1 MACSQLGN
9 LCMDLISAILVI
21 TVCAV
26 ALSVWWCHSLIL
38 LSALL
43 SNPEHSRPFGRD
55 VSQAGFV
62 FYHLPHLPSPSSINK
77 LMNTAFSGLAV
88 FAIMSILNL
97 FTACIYLG
105 QVMTYIHG
113 HCLGS
118 RYRFRPQTFRIRWG
132 ASLPFVLG
140 SLNLLVSCLPI
151 SSPSNCSY
159 RSNLGLPIVSNLILA
174 RVMLIVH

>member
-1 MACSQLGN
+1 MYGFDFCDSRYHGMCGSLVC
-9 LCMDLISAILVI
+9 LVVSLVDPFISIAFESGALEAIW
-21 TVCAV
+21 ARRF
-26 ALSVWWCHSLIL
+26 S
-38 LSALL
+38 
-43 SNPEHSRPFGRD
+43 SRVR
-55 VSQAGFV
+55 V
-62 FYHLPHLPSPSSINK
+62 LPSSSSINK